1 MSVYVPPATGSGS
14 GCSGSCQTENDLKYA
29 YIGNYLNAH
38 MLSIPSHR
46 YAYIMWFT
54 IVGLL
59 LLGSAIYHAGIGDQ
73 TWVGAYWTKFA
84 PKGRLI
90 KFGKR
95 PQQTAIRAINPKRWS
110 KQGNAAAA
118 AGSKGPAK
126 PAKRYVF
133 SLPSFGKILLVACMV
148 AIPVVL
154 SLVGADYI
162 NPNESTFNMAASW
175 PSRSSAPMRSAARRD
190 LPQWGIGNYVPLDTN
205 VAYYNLP
212 YHTWWT
218 SGGRFGLMTNAL
230 TPFVV
235 ILALKQVPWAVMSTK
250 LFGRYAFEKM
260 SFLHKWG
267 GRLVW
272 VFASAHTVAWSV
284 QLRLDERNGEEMWG
298 FIFLWPKFRWA
309 FVAMGFLTLL
319 AVLSIG
325 PIRTHYYEWFY
336 VGHIVCAIGFM
347 VATALHHPPL
357 AGWMWASLAW
367 WGAERITRAVKVAYI
382 NGIGFAGR
390 KPDVQSL
397 SSASSLQDVNMAKS
411 GFQGAQYSQTHG
423 PPPFMNGHPAHQDY
437 IAPGGPSGHRGTI
450 DSTGGHTQSSATLY
464 ESSLASHSLPYGLY
478 KGSNGFSHPFEKTG
492 GLEQDYIR
500 AGNGGARIVSGHA
513 EEEEWDL
520 DEDGDKVRKRPS
532 RRYGPVSELIKEYTS
547 RPMSNIQEDHA
558 SPGKY
563 GKGMDPLTSGASS
576 YDDSTDLGSKM
587 YYDDVP
593 MRSLGHRDSIIGD
606 STAYDSGPA
615 SSADHYA
622 TSRDHGDSGRPQG
635 FQLSDTIM
643 SSPPTQSMVPAPLP
657 TSRPVRPA
665 LQADVAAIIKPGY
678 AFAQVL
684 PGKTLRLTLRTPNR
698 MSWQPGQWVYLNI
711 PGISGWQS
719 HPFTIASAHDAHMPN
734 VSRGRKQGGSADL
747 EAGVVKVKGEERT
760 MVLLIRA
767 RKGFTLKLWEHVKK
781 HRHRQVTAAA
791 QPGRGSVSGALGKT
805 ITGVHVRA
813 IVDGAYGSTERVRWG
828 IHSTVLLVCGGSG
841 ISFGI
846 SVLEHL
852 CACLKEV
859 NETGNTIRGG
869 KNFSVQRI
877 RFVWVC
883 REFSHLQW
891 VASALR
897 RCIEMIPPK
906 QLQVDLYVTHINNQM
921 ARSGGPRNQR
931 PGLGVPR
938 TSSFGDLL
946 NAGESQYGGSQMQ
959 LSHSG
964 HHTPNGSG
972 AATPPGGEPE
982 AWRDAQGN
990 VYTRPAYVGGK
1001 DAEEM
1006 QMDPNEFTEFDED
1019 DMVEPDADEMA
1030 INTRIRDEGKLRR
1043 AHTRKVTLKRKGRR
1057 ASKVGSEAAIP
1068 ETSNDPV
1075 LAARDTMA
1083 MAAQDAMYHR
1093 ASQGQSFL
1101 QAQPGQQG
1109 RSRTGASSY
1118 PLSDNRRPQV
1128 LRADSSFLAPQSQ
1141 DSGTHTPIS
1150 RPYTPDPLAPGS
1162 RRGSLPSNV
1171 GHGEWSDSGFHTP
1184 FGHNVYDS
1192 FAGRSSAHLL
1202 GTENEH
1208 LDGVPGRNGG
1218 GEGLD
1223 SAIDLDEEEE
1233 QDLRIIAELA
1243 HMGHPRLDQIIGD
1256 ETKYAQGR
1264 TLVASCGPGNLS
1276 NLLRR
1281 IAVKHVE
1288 PARSRKGD
1296 KRGEVNLCMESFE
1309 WGGS

>member
-1 MSVYVPPATGSGS
+1 MSVYVPPATNSGS
-14 GCSGSCQTENDLKYA
+14 SCSGSCQTEDDLKYA
-29 YIGNYLNAH
+29 YIGNYLGAH
-38 MLSIPSHR
+38 MLSTPSHR

-59 LLGSAIYHAGIGDQ
+59 LLGSAIHHAGIGDQ

-90 KFGKR
+90 KLGKK
-95 PQQTAIRAINPKRWS
+95 PQQTVRQAIATKRWS
-110 KQGNAAAA
+110 KEGKSAAA
-118 AGSKGPAK
+118 AGPKGPSK

-162 NPNESTFNMAASW
+162 NPNESMFNMAASW
-175 PSRSSAPMRSAARRD
+175 PSRSSAPMKSIARRD
-190 LPQWGIGNYVPLDTN
+190 VPQWGIGNYVPLDTT

-272 VFASAHTVAWSV
+272 VFASAHTIAWSV
-284 QLRLDERNGEEMWG
+284 QLRLDERNGEEIWG

-319 AVLSIG
+319 TILSIG

-336 VGHIVCAIGFM
+336 VGHIICGIGFM

-357 AGWMWASLAW
+357 AGWMWASLTW
-367 WGAERITRAVKVAYI
+367 WGAERITRALKVAYI

-390 KPDVQSL
+390 KPEAQSL
-397 SSASSLQDVNMAKS
+397 SSAPSLQDVSMVKG
-411 GFQGAQYSQTHG
+411 GFPGPQYG
-423 PPPFMNGHPAHQDY
+423 PPQNQAQFKNVFPAPQEYVPHLAQGGHR
-437 IAPGGPSGHRGTI
+437 HRGTI

-464 ESSLASHSLPYGLY
+464 EPSVASHNGPHGIP
-478 KGSNGFSHPFEKTG
+478 KGSNGYSHPLDKSSA
-492 GLEQDYIR
+492 LEQDYIR
-500 AGNGGARIVSGHA
+500 AGNAGARATLGPG
-513 EEEEWDL
+513 EEDEWDL

-532 RRYGPVSELIKEYTS
+532 RRYGPVSELIKEYAA
-547 RPMSNIQEDHA
+547 RPMSNIQEDSA
-558 SPGKY
+558 SPHKY
-563 GKGMDPLTSGASS
+563 AHGVDPLTSNISS
-576 YDDSTDLGSKM
+576 YDDSTDL
-587 YYDDVP
+587 
-593 MRSLGHRDSIIGD
+593 
-606 STAYDSGPA
+606 
-615 SSADHYA
+615 ADHYA
-622 TSRDHGDSGRPQG
+622 HSRDHGDNVRPQG
-635 FQLSDTIM
+635 FELSDQTFA
-643 SSPPTQSMVPAPLP
+643 PPPSGTLFPPPLP
-657 TSRPVRPA
+657 VARPVRPA
-665 LQADVAAIIKPGY
+665 LPADVAAIIKPGY

-719 HPFTIASAHDAHMPN
+719 HPFTIASAHDAHMPD
-734 VSRGRKQGGSADL
+734 VSSRRKKGGPSDL

-791 QPGRGSVSGALGKT
+791 QPGRGSVSGTLGKT
-805 ITGVHVRA
+805 TTGVHVRA

-828 IHSTVLLVCGGSG
+828 IHSTILLVCGGSG

-859 NETGNTIRGG
+859 NETGKTNRGG

-931 PGLGVPR
+931 PSLGG
-938 TSSFGDLL
+938 S
-946 NAGESQYGGSQMQ
+946 YGGSQMQ
-959 LSHSG
+959 LSQTG
-964 HHTPNGSG
+964 LHTPNGSG
-972 AATPPGGEPE
+972 TATPSGGEPE

-990 VYTRPAYVGGK
+990 VYHRPAYVGGRE
-1001 DAEEM
+1001 AEEM
-1006 QMDPNEFTEFDED
+1006 EMEPNEFTEFDED

-1043 AHTRKVTLKRKGRR
+1043 AHTKRLTLKRKGRR
-1057 ASKVGSEAAIP
+1057 ASKGGSEAMIP
-1068 ETSNDPV
+1068 EVSHDAV
-1075 LAARDTMA
+1075 LAARNTAA

-1093 ASQGQSFL
+1093 ASTGHSFL
-1101 QAQPGQQG
+1101 QNQPGQQG
-1109 RSRTGASSY
+1109 RSRPDASLY
-1118 PLSDNRRPQV
+1118 PMSGSRRPQAP
-1128 LRADSSFLAPQSQ
+1128 RADSSFLAPYNQ
-1141 DSGTHTPIS
+1141 DSGMHTPNS
-1150 RPYTPDPLAPGS
+1150 GTHTPDPLAPGS

-1171 GHGEWSDSGFHTP
+1171 GHGGEWSDSGIQTP

-1192 FAGRSSAHLL
+1192 FARRSSAHLL
-1202 GTENEH
+1202 GTESEH
-1208 LDGVPGRNGG
+1208 HGGALGPSGG

-1281 IAVKHVE
+1281 IAVKHVD